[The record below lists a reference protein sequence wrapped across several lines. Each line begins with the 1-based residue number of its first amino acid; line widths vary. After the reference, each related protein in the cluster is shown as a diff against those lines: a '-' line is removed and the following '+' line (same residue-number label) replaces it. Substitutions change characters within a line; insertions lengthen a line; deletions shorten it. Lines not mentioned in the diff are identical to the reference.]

1 MILIKKKTDK
11 KVKGTA
17 RPAATG
23 APGDE
28 PRALESRLDE
38 LKDRLNET
46 HHSGLEH
53 VVLRPECE
61 PEDTTG

>member
-11 KVKGTA
+11 KVKDKA
-17 RPAATG
+17 RPAASG
-23 APGDE
+23 SPVDE
-28 PRALESRLDE
+28 RQALESRLDQ